1 MFVEIIQHV
10 IGQRH
15 WSKSNQKLKKSK
27 AKDIDFRDFN
37 RSALVQDSNDNET
50 KRYESRTLII
60 RKQNCSKQTQDV

>member
-1 MFVEIIQHV
+1 MVVEIIQHV

-15 WSKSNQKLKKSK
+15 WSKSNQKLKESK
-27 AKDIDFRDFN
+27 AMEIDFRDFN
-37 RSALVQDSNDNET
+37 RSALVQDSNDNEN